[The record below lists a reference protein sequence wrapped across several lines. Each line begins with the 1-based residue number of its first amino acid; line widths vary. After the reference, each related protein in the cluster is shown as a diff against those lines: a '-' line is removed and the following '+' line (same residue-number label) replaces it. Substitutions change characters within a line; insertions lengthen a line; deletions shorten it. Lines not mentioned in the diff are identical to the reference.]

1 VFEISGIYSCH
12 VTMSLSKFW
21 QNIMTQNSILV
32 NYNTAPDLAHYL
44 LFGPNQTALDLNEIV
59 LAEEV
64 QISWN
69 TSQ

>member
-1 VFEISGIYSCH
+1 
-12 VTMSLSKFW
+12 
-21 QNIMTQNSILV
+21 
-32 NYNTAPDLAHYL
+32 

-69 TSQ
+69 TSQWAGLNISSSS